1 MTLPEEKLVQL
12 SVKRIKEFGFYIN
25 EMLFAQKQT
34 EHASQ
39 LLQIELA
46 LKLSFTIETNMVFL
60 LARVYYHFPDALP
73 DEILT
78 DIQVQNVFEI
88 ENLKQFQ
95 VGHSEIILPT
105 STISTIVGH
114 SLSHT
119 RALFAK
125 NLAGTLLQENLMS
138 VVDPST
144 VARHFFPRMFDEK
157 APLTPMT

>member
-1 MTLPEEKLVQL
+1 MTLSEENFVQL

-25 EMLFAQKQT
+25 EMLFAQKQIDNT
-34 EHASQ
+34 NRS
-39 LLQIELA
+39 LKIDIA
-46 LKLSFTIETNMVFL
+46 LKLSFTVETNMVFL
-60 LARVYYHFPDALP
+60 LARVYYHFPDAGP

-78 DIQVQNVFEI
+78 DIQVQNVFEV

-95 VGHSEIILPT
+95 VGPSEIILPHY
-105 STISTIVGH
+105 TISTIVEL

-125 NLAGTLLQENLMS
+125 NLAGTLLQDNLMA
-138 VVDPST
+138 VVNPST

-157 APLTPMT
+157 GAI